1 MYILVVLTCVL
12 VYLFRS
18 KQEVIFETRDK
29 KVIFTK
35 GRFKRVKEVSWKDV
49 KLKMTDEIKQNSG
62 YHIKDDTQSFVCHN
76 KYVPGT
82 LEPAYKEVN
91 MDVMHIYI
99 SFSDKAETFGRHN
112 DTEDV
117 LIVQSIGK
125 MSYMFDNGKICT
137 LHPGDSVFIPEGVF
151 HTPIVSEPRVTL
163 SFSS

>member
-1 MYILVVLTCVL
+1 MYVLARVLT
-12 VYLFRS
+12 YLLES
-18 KQEVIFETRDK
+18 KREVIFETPDK
-29 KVIFTK
+29 KVIFTRS
-35 GRFKRVKEVSWKDV
+35 RFKKVRDVSWEDV
-49 KLKMTDEIKQNSG
+49 KLKVMDEIKQTSG

-82 LEPAYKEVN
+82 LEHAYKEVN
-91 MDVMHIYI
+91 MEVMHTYI
-99 SFSDKAETFGRHN
+99 SYSDEAETFGRHN
-112 DTEDV
+112 DTDDV

-137 LHPGDSVFIPEGVF
+137 LHPGDSLFIPEGVF

>member
-1 MYILVVLTCVL
+1 MYMFTRLLQPK
-12 VYLFRS
+12 R
-18 KQEVIFETRDK
+18 EVIFETPDK
-29 KVIFTK
+29 RVIFTK
-35 GRFKRVKEVSWKDV
+35 GHFKKVKEVYWKDV

-62 YHIKDDTQSFVCHN
+62 YHIDDDTQSFVCHN

-82 LEPAYKEVN
+82 IEPAYKEVN
-91 MDVMHIYI
+91 MDVMHMYI
-99 SFSDKAETFGRHN
+99 SFSGEAKTFGRHN

-137 LHPGDSVFIPEGVF
+137 LHPGDSLFIPEGVF